1 MKALLIGEQTIQVFV
16 VNDGNQDYFVTWN
29 KENHT
34 ENLPNAS
41 VYIPEYVVED
51 DEEEE
56 VVQGCQVWLDAVEA
70 VKQWHAKY
78 HLYEA
83 DQE

>member
-34 ENLPNAS
+34 ENQPNAS
-41 VYIPEYVVED
+41 VYIPEFVVED
-51 DEEEE
+51 DDEEE
-56 VVQGCQVWLDAVEA
+56 VVQGCQVWLDSVAA
-70 VKQWHAKY
+70 VKEWQQKY
-78 HLYEA
+78 AAYET
-83 DQE
+83 E